1 MKIIKYLFFLV
12 LIIIIGAAVY
22 FGTKDGTYDI
32 KDTAIVN
39 APSEVV
45 FNKVNDLK
53 SWETWGPWKAE
64 DSTMTFTYAE
74 KTTGEGASYSWD
86 GEMDGS
92 MTTTRVIPNK
102 EIEQELNFIT
112 PMGESKS
119 TIYWNFEDAESNSSN
134 VTWGV
139 KGEHSFMDKI
149 YFAVSGADF
158 NAQMHEMF
166 KTGLAN
172 IDIAVA
178 EDMKAYNINVDGITQ
193 YGGGYYMYIT
203 TASKMSELTEKL
215 EPMLTQVISYVNQN
229 GLTAAGKPFSI
240 YNNIDEATQTVIV
253 SACVP
258 IKEQVLTP
266 EGSPVL
272 CGFMQPQSTL
282 KTTLKG
288 DYSNLPEA
296 YRKANE
302 YVSKNN
308 INADPSKN
316 IFEVYKT
323 NDEDTPNPAEWVTEI
338 YIPLQTE
345 IEIAPDAIPVPN
357 M

>member
-1 MKIIKYLFFLV
+1 MKIIKYLFFLI

-22 FGTKDGTYDI
+22 FGTQDGAYDI
-32 KDTAIVN
+32 TDTAIVN
-39 APSEVV
+39 APNEVV
-45 FNKVNDLK
+45 FSKVNDLK
-53 SWETWGPWKAE
+53 SWEIWGPWKEE

-74 KTTGEGASYSWD
+74 KTSGEGASYSWD

-92 MTTTRVIPNK
+92 MTTTKVIPNK
-102 EIEQELNFIT
+102 EMEQELTFKSQ
-112 PMGESKS
+112 MGKSKS
-119 TIYWNFEDAESNSSN
+119 TVYWNFDEAENNNTN

-149 YFAVSGADF
+149 YFAVSGTDF
-158 NAQMHEMF
+158 KAQMHEIF
-166 KTGLAN
+166 KKGLTN
-172 IDIAVA
+172 LNKVVVD
-178 EDMKAYNINVDGITQ
+178 DMKAYAINVDGITQ
-193 YGGGYYMYIT
+193 YGGGYYMYVT
-203 TASKMSELTEKL
+203 TAAKLSEINKKTQ
-215 EPMLTQVISYVNQN
+215 PMLNQVLSYVSQN

-240 YNNIDEATQTVIV
+240 YNSIDETTQSAIF

-296 YRKANE
+296 YRKARE

-323 NDEDTPNPAEWVTEI
+323 NDADTKNPAEWVTEI
-338 YIPLQTE
+338 YIPLQPE
-345 IEIAPDAIPVPN
+345 IEPELTKINLPIN
-357 M
+357 